1 MTSGLG
7 VAATT
12 AVLRS
17 ILQNG
22 FSQLSL
28 PPLGT
33 ITVSTLPPDR
43 ISVGLG
49 ETSTLNLFMY
59 HVTPNLGW
67 RNADLPSRD
76 TSGNR
81 VANPPLALD
90 LHYMMSAYGAEDLH
104 SEVLLGLGAQLFHE
118 TPVLTRDT
126 VGQVFTPQGAPLPAI
141 LQLLATA
148 GLDEQVELVKIVPE
162 TLSNDELSKLWSV
175 FGERYRPSAG
185 FLATVVLIQGSRP
198 FQPALPVRDPRLYVV
213 PIPHPVIEAVNP
225 PVTPV
230 TGSPQLVLTGN
241 DLLSADVAAVLG
253 SGEQIAPAPASTSSR
268 LVVPLPATVP
278 AGLNTVRVVH
288 QVAFV
293 TTPHGSGSPAP
304 PQALPPHPAFESNVM
319 AFSVCPSIAAGPG
332 SSGPDIT
339 LSGEASSGGVATAGT
354 VTVGVV
360 PDVGKLQQ
368 VLLLLNQAGAEAGTA
383 PASYAIPAMSRAA
396 DPAATTAT
404 VQFPVAGVAT
414 GSYLVRVR
422 VDGVD
427 SSLGTAAGGQFT
439 APLLDVP

>member
-1 MTSGLG
+1 MTTGLG

-17 ILQNG
+17 ILENG

-28 PPLGT
+28 PPLGN

-43 ISVGLG
+43 IVVGRG

-59 HVTPNLGW
+59 HASPNQGW
-67 RNADLPSRD
+67 RNTDLPSRD

-90 LHYMMSAYGAEDLH
+90 LHYMMSAYGGEDLH
-104 SEVLLGLGAQLFHE
+104 SEVLLGLGVQLFHE

-126 VGQVFTPQGAPLPAI
+126 VREVFTPHGGPLPAI

-148 GLDEQVELVKIVPE
+148 GLGEQVELVKIVPE

-185 FLATVVLIQGSRP
+185 FLATVVLIQSDRS

-213 PIPHPVIEAVNP
+213 PIPHPVIEAVDP
-225 PVTPV
+225 PVIPL
-230 TGSPQLVLTGN
+230 TGSPELVLTGN
-241 DLLSADVAAVLG
+241 DLLSANTAAVLG
-253 SGEQIAPAPASTSSR
+253 SGEVIALAPASTSSR

-278 AGLNTVRVVH
+278 AGINTVRVVR
-288 QVAFV
+288 QIAFV
-293 TTPHGSGSPAP
+293 TTPHGPGPPAP
-304 PQALPPHPAFESNVM
+304 AQTLPPHRAFESNVM
-319 AFSVCPSIAAGPG
+319 AFSVRPSIASKPG
-332 SSGPDIT
+332 SSSPDIT
-339 LSGEASSGGVATAGT
+339 LSGETSAGGVATAGT
-354 VTVGVV
+354 VAVGVI

-368 VLLLLNQAGAEAGTA
+368 VLLLLNQTGAGAGATPG
-383 PASYAIPAMSRAA
+383 SYAIPAASRAA
-396 DPAATTAT
+396 DAAATTGT
-404 VQFPVAGVAT
+404 VHFPIAGVAV

-427 SSLGTAAGGQFT
+427 SGLGTAAGGQFT
-439 APLLDVP
+439 APVLDVP